1 MSKFAFTAAIQTVV
15 RNTQSR
21 SNLATLPPPNLRRK
35 KKYDGLAPM
44 NTVPAHPSHVD
55 PSGTA
60 LNVAGFSV
68 AASSFIPSPA
78 LLNLLLSRGC
88 RAWRL
93 W

>member
-1 MSKFAFTAAIQTVV
+1 
-15 RNTQSR
+15 
-21 SNLATLPPPNLRRK
+21 
-35 KKYDGLAPM
+35 M
-44 NTVPAHPSHVD
+44 NTAPAHPSHVD